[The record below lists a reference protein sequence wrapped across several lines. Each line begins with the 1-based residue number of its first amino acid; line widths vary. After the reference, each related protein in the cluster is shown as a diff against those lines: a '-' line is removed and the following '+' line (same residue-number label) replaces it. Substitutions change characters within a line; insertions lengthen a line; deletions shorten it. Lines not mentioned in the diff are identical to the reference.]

1 MLTLKLCIR
10 RSLRSVSNGTI
21 EIITGRER
29 RRRWSIEEKLRIV
42 AETEEGGARVT
53 EVAARHGVYP
63 GLLFTWRRQ
72 VRDGVLAAP
81 PAATFMPVRM
91 LATEA
96 VVDPEPRHPRHGE
109 RSTPVAAPHL
119 REAIE
124 ITLANGCRL
133 RVDQQIDV
141 RALRRIVGVLRG

>member
-1 MLTLKLCIR
+1 
-10 RSLRSVSNGTI
+10 VSGGTI

-29 RRRWSIEEKLRIV
+29 RRRWSSEEKLRIV
-42 AETEEGGARVT
+42 AETEEAGARVT

-72 VRDGVLAAP
+72 VRDGLLVAS

-91 LATEA
+91 LATA
-96 VVDPEPRHPRHGE
+96 ADPEPRYQANGE
-109 RSTPVAAPHL
+109 PSTPAAAASA
-119 REAIE
+119 RDETIE

>member
-1 MLTLKLCIR
+1 LA
-10 RSLRSVSNGTI
+10 GEAI

-29 RRRWSIEEKLRIV
+29 RRRWSVEEKLRIV
-42 AETEEGGARVT
+42 AETEEAGARVT

-72 VRDGVLAAP
+72 VRDGLLAAP
-81 PAATFMPVRM
+81 PAPALIPMRM
-91 LATEA
+91 LATGTA
-96 VVDPEPRHPRHGE
+96 ADPEVRHPANGE
-109 RSTPVAAPHL
+109 GDTPVAAPHL
-119 REAIE
+119 RDATIE

>member
-1 MLTLKLCIR
+1 
-10 RSLRSVSNGTI
+10 VSSDTI

-29 RRRWSIEEKLRIV
+29 RRRWSIEEKVRIV
-42 AETEEGGARVT
+42 AETEEVGARVT

-91 LATEA
+91 LATERA
-96 VVDPEPRHPRHGE
+96 PDPDVRYPANGE
-109 RSTPVAAPHL
+109 RSRPVAAPHL
-119 REAIE
+119 GDGTIE

>member
-1 MLTLKLCIR
+1 M
-10 RSLRSVSNGTI
+10 SGGTI

-42 AETEEGGARVT
+42 GETEEAGARVT
-53 EVAARHGVYP
+53 DVAARHGVYP

-72 VRDGVLAAP
+72 VRDGLLVAS
-81 PAATFMPVRM
+81 PAATFMPVRTV
-91 LATEA
+91 ASPA
-96 VVDPEPRHPRHGE
+96 DPEGRYPANGE
-109 RSTPVAAPHL
+109 RSTPVAVPHL
-119 REAIE
+119 RDATRE

-133 RVDQQIDV
+133 RVDHQIDV

>member
-1 MLTLKLCIR
+1 
-10 RSLRSVSNGTI
+10 VSGGTI
-21 EIITGRER
+21 EIITGRGR

-42 AETEEGGARVT
+42 AETEEAGARVT
-53 EVAARHGVYP
+53 DVAARHGVYP

-72 VRDGVLAAP
+72 VRDGVLAAA
-81 PAATFMPVRM
+81 PATTFMPVRM
-91 LATEA
+91 LATETA
-96 VVDPEPRHPRHGE
+96 ADPELRYPANGE
-109 RSTPVAAPHL
+109 RSTPTGVPHL
-119 REAIE
+119 RDATIE

>member
-1 MLTLKLCIR
+1 M
-10 RSLRSVSNGTI
+10 SGGTI

-42 AETEEGGARVT
+42 SETEEAGARVT
-53 EVAARHGVYP
+53 EVASRHGVYP

-72 VRDGVLAAP
+72 VRDGLLVAQPSAA
-81 PAATFMPVRM
+81 FVPVRM
-91 LATEA
+91 LTAETTA
-96 VVDPEPRHPRHGE
+96 APEVRYPTSGE
-109 RSTPVAAPHL
+109 RSTPAGVPHL
-119 REAIE
+119 RDATIE

>member
-1 MLTLKLCIR
+1 VIG
-10 RSLRSVSNGTI
+10 GTI

-29 RRRWSIEEKLRIV
+29 RRRWSIEEKLQIV
-42 AETEEGGARVT
+42 AETEEAGARVT

-72 VRDGVLAAP
+72 VRDGMLVA
-81 PAATFMPVRM
+81 PAATGLMPVRM
-91 LATEA
+91 LATETA
-96 VVDPEPRHPRHGE
+96 ADPEVRNPASGE
-109 RSTPVAAPHL
+109 RNTPVAPHL
-119 REAIE
+119 RDATIE

-133 RVDQQIDV
+133 RVDPQIDV

>member
-1 MLTLKLCIR
+1 
-10 RSLRSVSNGTI
+10 VSNGTI

-29 RRRWSIEEKLRIV
+29 RRRWSVEEKLRIV
-42 AETEEGGARVT
+42 AETEEAGARVT

-91 LATEA
+91 LATETA
-96 VVDPEPRHPRHGE
+96 VDPETRHPTHGE
-109 RSTPVAAPHL
+109 RSTPVAAPYL
-119 REAIE
+119 RDGTIE

-133 RVDQQIDV
+133 LVDQQIEA

>member
-1 MLTLKLCIR
+1 
-10 RSLRSVSNGTI
+10 VSSGTI

-29 RRRWSIEEKLRIV
+29 RRRWSMEEKLRIV
-42 AETEEGGARVT
+42 AETEEVGARVS

-91 LATEA
+91 LATEPA
-96 VVDPEPRHPRHGE
+96 PDPEVQYPANGE
-109 RSTPVAAPHL
+109 RSTPVAAPRL
-119 REAIE
+119 RDATIE
-124 ITLANGCRL
+124 IILVNGCRL

>member
-1 MLTLKLCIR
+1 M
-10 RSLRSVSNGTI
+10 SNGTI

-29 RRRWSIEEKLRIV
+29 RRRWSVEEKLRIV
-42 AETEEGGARVT
+42 AETEEAGARVT

-72 VRDGVLAAP
+72 VRDGLLAVPAP
-81 PAATFMPVRM
+81 SAATFIPMRM
-91 LATEA
+91 LATETA
-96 VVDPEPRHPRHGE
+96 ADPEVRYPANGE
-109 RSTPVAAPHL
+109 GGTPVAAPRL
-119 REAIE
+119 RDATIE

-133 RVDQQIDV
+133 RVDQRIDV

>member
-1 MLTLKLCIR
+1 
-10 RSLRSVSNGTI
+10 VSSGTI

-42 AETEEGGARVT
+42 AETEEAGVRVT

-72 VRDGVLAAP
+72 VRDGLLTAP
-81 PAATFMPVRM
+81 PVATFMPVRM
-91 LATEA
+91 LATETA
-96 VVDPEPRHPRHGE
+96 ADPDVRYPANGE
-109 RSTPVAAPHL
+109 RNTPVAAPHL
-119 REAIE
+119 RDATIE